1 MKRTFFSRTKRLLVV
16 PAAALGI
23 VLTGCG
29 GGESVNV
36 SSHSNEHRLVGTWVE
51 EGSGK
56 TLTLNA
62 DGSCSVVT
70 GTEQDA
76 KTAQGQWGIAGNEI
90 VTTLPPHLISGRV
103 ILSYDS
109 KRYMGT
115 GDIQGL
121 LGHMRKYFLSPDGK
135 TLIIIKEE
143 THGPH
148 GVFSTYA
155 TYKKKEK

>member
-1 MKRTFFSRTKRLLVV
+1 M

-29 GGESVNV
+29 GGEGANF
-36 SSHSNEHRLVGTWVE
+36 SSHSNEYRLVGTWVE
-51 EGSGK
+51 EKSGK

-76 KTAQGQWGIAGNEI
+76 KTAQGQWGISENEI
-90 VTTLPPHLISGRV
+90 VTTLPPHLISGAMGFNGRNNSSIPKFLGRV
-103 ILSYDS
+103 
-109 KRYMGT
+109 
-115 GDIQGL
+115 
-121 LGHMRKYFLSPDGK
+121 RKYFLSPDGK

-143 THGPH
+143 SVYIAD
-148 GVFSTYA
+148 GVLTTYA
-155 TYKKKEK
+155 TYKKKEE